1 VPDVTIPALGMAM
14 TEAILTHWYKE
25 PGDAVSAGE
34 AIAEIETDK
43 SAVDLEAP
51 ASGILGEHLVAEGA
65 AVPVGTPVTQILE
78 AAETGT
84 RDVPA
89 AAAEPQA
96 GHGDAG
102 AAASPEVTVHS
113 DGQDGQPGT
122 DARSPRAPHA
132 LSPRRRRQARLAA
145 EAEAE
150 AEGNGD
156 GDGEAGQ
163 APRPAT
169 ALSARHRA
177 VIAERVSESWR
188 TIPHFAVQREID
200 AREASSCLAAMRAR
214 QPLATYT
221 DLLLRAFALAIGT
234 LAEAGTVAQAGTV
247 TGANTDVGLAVATQ
261 DGVMMPVISSV
272 PSLDMPGLVAARTA
286 AVRRAREGRLSAHD
300 LASQAVGSLSN
311 LGARGVD
318 AFTGIVPLGQH
329 LLLTV
334 GRVAPR
340 PVVADGQLAA
350 RLTLIATLN
359 VDHRYLD
366 GDQAADLLE
375 AFDREF
381 GASRAWAQE
390 GDR

>member
-1 VPDVTIPALGMAM
+1 
-14 TEAILTHWYKE
+14 
-25 PGDAVSAGE
+25 
-34 AIAEIETDK
+34 
-43 SAVDLEAP
+43 
-51 ASGILGEHLVAEGA
+51 
-65 AVPVGTPVTQILE
+65 
-78 AAETGT
+78 
-84 RDVPA
+84 
-89 AAAEPQA
+89 
-96 GHGDAG
+96 
-102 AAASPEVTVHS
+102 
-113 DGQDGQPGT
+113 
-122 DARSPRAPHA
+122 
-132 LSPRRRRQARLAA
+132 
-145 EAEAE
+145 
-150 AEGNGD
+150 
-156 GDGEAGQ
+156 
-163 APRPAT
+163 
-169 ALSARHRA
+169 
-177 VIAERVSESWR
+177 
-188 TIPHFAVQREID
+188 
-200 AREASSCLAAMRAR
+200 
-214 QPLATYT
+214 
-221 DLLLRAFALAIGT
+221 
-234 LAEAGTVAQAGTV
+234 
-247 TGANTDVGLAVATQ
+247 
-261 DGVMMPVISSV
+261 MMPVISSV

-381 GASRAWAQE
+381 GASRAWAQK